1 MIIELMQSYPKG
13 SIILISVLITFV
25 LSLIYK
31 YTTNQERLKEIK
43 KMQKDYQAK
52 AKELKS
58 QPGKMME
65 MQKKILE
72 LSGEMMKHSMKP
84 MLITMIPMFVL
95 IIWIKKIYA
104 PILSS
109 WIWYYILSAVIFNSL
124 FRKLLKVQ

>member
-1 MIIELMQSYPKG
+1 MIIELLQNYPKA
-13 SIILISVLITFV
+13 SIVLLSVLITFV
-25 LSLIYK
+25 LTLIYK
-31 YTTNQERLKEIK
+31 YTTNQERIGEIK
-43 KMQKDYQAK
+43 KMQKDYQEKAK
-52 AKELKS
+52 ALKS
-58 QPGKMME
+58 QPEKMME

-104 PILSS
+104 PVLSS
-109 WIWYYILSAVIFNSL
+109 WIWYYILSAIIFNSL